1 MGRVTL
7 DPGWKAVYSTDSA
20 KEPDEKSSA
29 SGTKEEESGSIPT
42 FRKGEEGPHKPFLA
56 KKTTQPPK
64 YYTEGTLL
72 KAMETA
78 GSQVDDEEL
87 REALKANGI
96 GRPSTRASII
106 ETLFKRG
113 YIRRE
118 RKSLRATQAGIDII
132 GIIKEELLKS
142 AKLTGQWERK
152 LRMIESGDYKAED
165 FIGEIKKMINDI
177 TISVLSDNTNRHI
190 STNIPD
196 SKPEKAR
203 KTLSKKDS
211 KKD

>member
-1 MGRVTL
+1 M
-7 DPGWKAVYSTDSA
+7 
-20 KEPDEKSSA
+20 
-29 SGTKEEESGSIPT
+29 
-42 FRKGEEGPHKPFLA
+42 
-56 KKTTQPPK
+56 
-64 YYTEGTLL
+64 
-72 KAMETA
+72 
-78 GSQVDDEEL
+78 

>member
-1 MGRVTL
+1 M
-7 DPGWKAVYSTDSA
+7 
-20 KEPDEKSSA
+20 
-29 SGTKEEESGSIPT
+29 
-42 FRKGEEGPHKPFLA
+42 
-56 KKTTQPPK
+56 
-64 YYTEGTLL
+64 L

-203 KTLSKKDS
+203 KTLSKQDS

>member
-1 MGRVTL
+1 M
-7 DPGWKAVYSTDSA
+7 
-20 KEPDEKSSA
+20 
-29 SGTKEEESGSIPT
+29 
-42 FRKGEEGPHKPFLA
+42 
-56 KKTTQPPK
+56 
-64 YYTEGTLL
+64 
-72 KAMETA
+72 
-78 GSQVDDEEL
+78 
-87 REALKANGI
+87 
-96 GRPSTRASII
+96 
-106 ETLFKRG
+106 
-113 YIRRE
+113 
-118 RKSLRATQAGIDII
+118 
-132 GIIKEELLKS
+132 LKS

-203 KTLSKKDS
+203 KTLSKQDS

>member
-1 MGRVTL
+1 M
-7 DPGWKAVYSTDSA
+7 
-20 KEPDEKSSA
+20 
-29 SGTKEEESGSIPT
+29 
-42 FRKGEEGPHKPFLA
+42 
-56 KKTTQPPK
+56 
-64 YYTEGTLL
+64 L

-190 STNIPD
+190 STNISD

-203 KTLSKKDS
+203 KTLSKQDS

>member
-1 MGRVTL
+1 
-7 DPGWKAVYSTDSA
+7 
-20 KEPDEKSSA
+20 
-29 SGTKEEESGSIPT
+29 
-42 FRKGEEGPHKPFLA
+42 
-56 KKTTQPPK
+56 
-64 YYTEGTLL
+64 
-72 KAMETA
+72 META

-203 KTLSKKDS
+203 KTLSKQDS